1 MSDRLFQPDHW
12 KAALSAVET
21 ARVYGQVRRV
31 SPTHIEANGP
41 LGTLGATCLIG
52 GSLMA
57 EISAVDTTG
66 VTLMPYGAVD
76 GVRVCD
82 RVELAGS
89 GAQVDTGDRLL
100 GRVVDA
106 LGRPLDG
113 QPLMLDGAPT
123 WPLAGRPTSP
133 LDRVTPTQALET
145 GVRAIDSLLT
155 LGRGQRVGIFAG
167 SGVGKSTLLS
177 SLCRHIR
184 ADVIVLCLVGE
195 RGREAQDFWS
205 GALDDTS
212 RKRAVMVV
220 STSDEP
226 AVMRAR
232 GVHAA
237 LAHAEYFRS
246 LGRHVV
252 LLVDSMTRYAQALRE
267 IGLAS
272 GEPPSIRAYTPSVFA
287 ALPRVVERCGA
298 LASGGATTSI
308 MTVLTETDDVDDPMA
323 ESLRALLDG
332 HIVLSRTLA
341 EQGHFPAI
349 DVPRSVSRVF
359 RQVNEPSVRA
369 LATEAV
375 AQLSNYEMSRTL
387 VESGLYA
394 AGTQPALDKALAC
407 RPALIDFL
415 RQDSMTATGM
425 TEGRATL
432 EAAIGD
438 GA

>member
-1 MSDRLFQPDHW
+1 MTVRPFQRDHW
-12 KAALSAVET
+12 KTVLGAVET
-21 ARVYGQVRRV
+21 ARPYGAVRRV
-31 SPTHIEANGP
+31 SPTHIEADGP
-41 LGTLGATCLIG
+41 LGTLGATCLVG

-57 EISAVDTTG
+57 EISAVDADG
-66 VTLMPYGAVD
+66 ITLMPYGTVD
-76 GVRVCD
+76 GVRIGE
-82 RVELAGS
+82 RVELAGA
-89 GAQVDTGDRLL
+89 GAHVETGDALL

-113 QPLMLDGAPT
+113 RPLTLAGAPT
-123 WPLAGRPTSP
+123 WPLAGKPTSP

-145 GVRAIDSLLT
+145 GVRAIDCLLT

-167 SGVGKSTLLS
+167 SGVGKSTLLA
-177 SLCRHIR
+177 SLCRHMR

-205 GALDDTS
+205 NALDDSS
-212 RKRAVMVV
+212 RERAIMVV

-226 AVMRAR
+226 AIMRAR

-237 LAHAEYFRS
+237 LAHAEHFRS

-272 GEPPSIRAYTPSVFA
+272 GEPPSIRAYTPGVFA
-287 ALPRVVERCGA
+287 ALPRIVERCGA
-298 LASGGATTSI
+298 LTCGGATTSI

-332 HIVLSRTLA
+332 HIVLSRALA

-359 RQVNEPSVRA
+359 RQVNTQTART
-369 LATEAV
+369 LASEAI
-375 AQLSNYEMSRTL
+375 AQLSTYETSRTL

-394 AGTQPALDKALAC
+394 AGSQPSLDKALVC
-407 RPALIDFL
+407 RNALLGFL
-415 RQDSMTATGM
+415 RQDSMIATAM
-425 TEGRATL
+425 ADGRSML
-432 EAAIGD
+432 EAAIG
-438 GA
+438 GVA